1 MVCWIVAILASRLLV
16 FSKLECMVECF
27 NAGSVNLEI
36 FIRHVDP
43 LLNVVVDIAV
53 FLICRIIKGIKD

>member
-1 MVCWIVAILASRLLV
+1 
-16 FSKLECMVECF
+16 MVECF